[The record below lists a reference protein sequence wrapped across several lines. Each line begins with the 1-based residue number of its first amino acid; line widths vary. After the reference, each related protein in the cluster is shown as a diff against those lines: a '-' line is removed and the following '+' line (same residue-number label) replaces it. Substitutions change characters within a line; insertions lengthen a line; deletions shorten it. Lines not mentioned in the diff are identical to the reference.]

1 MTTVFFRSSENKRS
15 AKPKYN
21 TDSRL
26 SKSEFGKIL
35 SLAKKS
41 KDWTEVEEFYAM
53 TFANCANICA
63 TFKKDLEQNG
73 AKKENPELKIDLLH
87 YVLDKIETVNG
98 SVQKAMLKSIVTCLL
113 G

>member
-1 MTTVFFRSSENKRS
+1 M
-15 AKPKYN
+15 
-21 TDSRL
+21 
-26 SKSEFGKIL
+26 
-35 SLAKKS
+35 
-41 KDWTEVEEFYAM
+41 EEFYAM

-113 G
+113 GWQHFRSLKSIYRVSKGKVFFCIWL